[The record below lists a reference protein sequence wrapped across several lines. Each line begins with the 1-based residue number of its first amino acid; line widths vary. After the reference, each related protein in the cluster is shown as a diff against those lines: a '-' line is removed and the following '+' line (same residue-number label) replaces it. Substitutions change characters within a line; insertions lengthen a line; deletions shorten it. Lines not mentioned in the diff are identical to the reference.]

1 MIIYRGYQQFSTNST
16 ISDSVNDFVSVCL
29 ILVGGGARTLNKD
42 KWGAHTEALITMLL
56 YFVMWSIQKN
66 A

>member
-29 ILVGGGARTLNKD
+29 ILVGGGGEQELLIEIN
-42 KWGAHTEALITMLL
+42 GGHT
-56 YFVMWSIQKN
+56 QRH
-66 A
+66 